1 MRPELNAKKKI
12 VALEHR
18 KALLDALVAFIKAHP
33 QISPVKSTC
42 IRSTHELRSQPCK
55 IKNVAQQSWNT
66 P

>member
-12 VALEHR
+12 VALEDR
-18 KALLDALVAFIKAHP
+18 KALLDALVALSRRIRR
-33 QISPVKSTC
+33 SPVKPTC

-55 IKNVAQQSWNT
+55 MKNVAQQSWNT